1 MKKKSMNVRF
11 YGSTDGYTKKSPEK
25 NFKKLDILKIMIIIL
40 VY

>member
-1 MKKKSMNVRF
+1 MDRWM
-11 YGSTDGYTKKSPEK
+11 DIQKKSPEK